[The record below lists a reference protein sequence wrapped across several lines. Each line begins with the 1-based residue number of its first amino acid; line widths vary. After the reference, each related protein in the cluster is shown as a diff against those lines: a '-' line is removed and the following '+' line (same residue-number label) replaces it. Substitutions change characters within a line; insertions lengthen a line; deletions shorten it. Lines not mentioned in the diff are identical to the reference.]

1 MKLHRWENER
11 YPDYSLCEP
20 SDIFGKANVEVSD
33 YLYAR
38 YKKVVAD
45 YEAVQEEIAN
55 LKELSDD

>member
-1 MKLHRWENER
+1 MKLHRYETER
-11 YPDYSLCEP
+11 YPDYALDEP

-45 YEAVQEEIAN
+45 YEAIQKEIAD
-55 LKELSDD
+55 LPELSDD